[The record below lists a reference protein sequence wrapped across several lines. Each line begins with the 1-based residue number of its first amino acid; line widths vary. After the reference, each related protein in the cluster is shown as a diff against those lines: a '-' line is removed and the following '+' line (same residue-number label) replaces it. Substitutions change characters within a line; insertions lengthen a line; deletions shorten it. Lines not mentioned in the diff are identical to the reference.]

1 MSIQRYTTRSGKV
14 RYRARVK
21 SHGRYVATR
30 VFERKRDAV
39 AWEDEQTRKLRLGEW
54 IDPKRGRV
62 PLSAVAHDWLTS
74 RSTVKRR
81 TREADH
87 ADWRLHVEPRF
98 GNLPVNS
105 ITTAE
110 VASWV
115 GGLIGSGVA
124 PSSAARYLATL
135 RSILGYAVAD
145 GRIYVNVAA
154 AVKPP
159 GGRSERREGQFLTVP
174 QLYELHEACKG
185 RYAELVLVL
194 GFGGLRWGELAGL
207 QVGDIISVPGR
218 GLRLQRAVLMSGAG
232 GELYVDTLKSK
243 RARTVPLV
251 DDVVPIIDAWAEGK
265 GLDDW
270 LFAAPGGGP
279 MYEGNWKRSIDWTE
293 ATRAIRMPSL
303 RVHDLRHT
311 AASVW
316 LAAGADAKVVQ
327 RILGH
332 ASAAMT
338 MDIYGHLVDHN
349 LWEAAKRVTGATGDT
364 TGTHQPV
371 QLEITDV
378 LDEEQGL

>member
-1 MSIQRYTTRSGKV
+1 MSVQRYETKTGKV

-21 SHGRYVATR
+21 SHGREVATR
-30 VFERKRDAV
+30 VFDRKKDAV
-39 AWEDEQTRKLRLGEW
+39 AWEDEQSRKLRLGEW
-54 IDPKRGRV
+54 IDPRRGQV
-62 PLSAVAHDWLTS
+62 PLSAVAHDWLMS

-81 TREADH
+81 TREADA

-98 GNLPVNS
+98 GKLPVNS

-115 GGLIGSGVA
+115 GQMIAKGVS

-135 RSILGYAVAD
+135 RSVLGYAIAD

-154 AVKPP
+154 TVKPP
-159 GGRSERREGQFLTVP
+159 GGRSERREAQFLTVP

-185 RYAELVLVL
+185 RFADVVLVL

-207 QVGDIISVPGR
+207 QVGDLVSVPGR
-218 GLRLQRAVLMSGAG
+218 GLRLQRAVLKSGEG
-232 GELYVDTLKSK
+232 GMLFIDSLKNK

-251 DDVVPIIDAWAEGK
+251 DDMVPIVDRWAEGK
-265 GLDDW
+265 DSDDF
-270 LFAAPGGGP
+270 LFAASHGGP
-279 MYEGNWKRSIDWTE
+279 LSESNWKRSVDWTA
-293 ATRAIRMPSL
+293 ATAAIGVPRL

-338 MDIYGHLVDHN
+338 MDVYGHLVDHN
-349 LWEAAKRVTGATGDT
+349 LWAAARRITEASQGMLGGLGD
-364 TGTHQPV
+364 V
-371 QLEITDV
+371 QHALP
-378 LDEEQGL
+378 EE

>member
-1 MSIQRYTTRSGKV
+1 LSVQRYTTRSGKV

-21 SHGRYVATR
+21 FHGRYVATR
-30 VFERKRDAV
+30 VFERKKDAV
-39 AWEDEQTRKLRLGEW
+39 AWEDEQMRKLRMGAW
-54 IDPKRGRV
+54 IDPKRGQV
-62 PLSAVAHDWLTS
+62 PLSTVAHDWLMTRNS
-74 RSTVKRR
+74 VKRR

-87 ADWRLHVEPRF
+87 ADWRLHIAPRF
-98 GNLPVNS
+98 GDLPVNS

-115 GGLIGSGVA
+115 GGLIDKGVA

-135 RSILGYAVAD
+135 RSILAYAIAD

-159 GGRSERREGQFLTVP
+159 SGRAERREGQFLTVSE
-174 QLYELHEACKG
+174 LYELHEHSRGK
-185 RYAELVLVL
+185 YADVVLIL
-194 GFGGLRWGELAGL
+194 GFAGLRWGECAGL
-207 QVGDIISVPGR
+207 QVGDLVSVPGR
-218 GLRLQRAVLMSGAG
+218 GLRLQRAVLASGAA
-232 GELYVDTLKSK
+232 GELYVDTLKNK

-251 DDVVPIIDAWAEGK
+251 DPVVPIVDRWAEGK
-265 GLDDW
+265 DVEDW
-270 LFAAPGGGP
+270 LFPAPGGGP
-279 MYEGNWKRSIDWTE
+279 LHEGNWKRSVNWAR
-293 ATRAIRMPSL
+293 ATSAIGMPNL

-338 MDIYGHLVDHN
+338 MDVYGHLVDHN
-349 LWEAAKRVTGATGDT
+349 LWEAAKRVSGENGDISGTQKATRR
-364 TGTHQPV
+364 
-371 QLEITDV
+371 EITDV
-378 LDEEQGL
+378 SDEGEGL

>member
-1 MSIQRYTTRSGKV
+1 M
-14 RYRARVK
+14 
-21 SHGRYVATR
+21 
-30 VFERKRDAV
+30 
-39 AWEDEQTRKLRLGEW
+39 
-54 IDPKRGRV
+54 
-62 PLSAVAHDWLTS
+62 S

-87 ADWRLHVEPRF
+87 ADWRLHVAPRF

-115 GGLIGSGVA
+115 GGLIDKGVA

-135 RSILGYAVAD
+135 RSILGYAIAD
-145 GRIYVNVAA
+145 GRLYVNVAA

-174 QLYELHEACKG
+174 QLYELHEHARGK
-185 RYAELVLVL
+185 YADLVLVL
-194 GFGGLRWGELAGL
+194 GVGGLRWGELAGL
-207 QVGDIISVPGR
+207 QAGDRVFVPGR
-218 GLRLQRAVLMSGAG
+218 GLRLQRTVLASGDG

-251 DDVVPIIDAWAEGK
+251 DEVVPIVDRWAEGK
-265 GLDDW
+265 TAGDW

-279 MYEGNWKRSIDWTE
+279 LHEGNWKRSVDWGH
-293 ATRAIRMPSL
+293 ATKAIGMPTL

-338 MDIYGHLVDHN
+338 MDVYGHLVDHN
-349 LWEAAKRVTGATGDT
+349 LWEAAKRVTEATGGISGAHEAT
-364 TGTHQPV
+364 

-378 LDEEQGL
+378 SDEGEGL